1 MKRNLASS
9 DNQKNQIA
17 KKGGSKKSSWVWG
30 LMEPIE
36 VVNSNGTTSK
46 GALCKVNTSQT
57 PDIIVNCGMMIRGG
71 DHSTSNYI
79 SHLSST
85 HGLAKDNYKN
95 KINKNSNVSIKA

>member
-46 GALCKVNTSQT
+46 GA
-57 PDIIVNCGMMIRGG
+57 GG